1 MRLPISWLNELVD
14 VSDIAPEELAE
25 RLTRSGLQVEAIETS
40 GPEPLSDFF
49 VVGEVLTCEVIE
61 GTHLHKTTVTDGT
74 ETVQVVCGAP
84 NCRAGLKSVLAKI
97 GAVVP
102 DGGFKI
108 KKGKLRGVE
117 SLGML
122 CSSKELALTGGTHE
136 GIIELPADAKVG
148 AFARDVLGCEKPE
161 TVFEIEVTW
170 NRPDALSVIGLA
182 REFSA
187 VLGRPMKMPAID
199 FAESDVD
206 VNDEVKVEVLDT
218 VRCPRYTARVVTSVK
233 DGPSPDFMAKRLEA
247 CGVRSLG
254 LLVDVTNYVMLECG
268 QPMHAFDYKTL
279 AGGKIVV
286 RDAAPGETIKTLD
299 GVERKLDESMLVIAD
314 AEKPSAVAGIMG
326 GEGSEIAA
334 GTTRVLI
341 ESALFKPETTK
352 HTATKLGLAT
362 EASYRY
368 IRGVDKDLADWASR
382 RACHLL
388 QKYGEAVVAK
398 GVVDADYRTQPLNAD
413 VTLDFE
419 RARRLIG
426 IPVGNDA
433 MVAILSRLGLTPREA
448 GPYAAKPVVAFG
460 IPSWRWD
467 LQLEADLVEEI
478 ARIYGLDN
486 IPDTMPS
493 APSVSPLSDATFRA
507 KEKLR
512 ATCLSLGFTEG
523 MHYSFLSAGELDQF
537 DSREETRAKRLAL
550 PDPVSG
556 EYGVLRDSLLPQLMG
571 SLGRNATHQVETAE
585 LFELGRVFGRSQDGK
600 PFEADRLAIGFTGP
614 VGRGALDCRRA
625 VTAEEALL
633 WMKGAVERLA
643 TCMHVARLEFRPT
656 EHPAFA
662 VALEIR
668 AFGRPAGVLG
678 VLSAK
683 LRHPFRLTTQMALAE
698 LDVEPFM
705 RRFDAAGKVSPVPAF
720 PMVKRDIAFVA
731 GEGVTHEAV
740 EKCIRKAGPA
750 ELIAVTLF
758 DIFTSKEIGK
768 GRRSFAYSLAFRSAD
783 RTLTDDEVNRAF
795 AKIVEALKTTLKVE
809 VRDN

>member
-1 MRLPISWLNELVD
+1 MRLPISWLNEFVD
-14 VSDIAPEELAE
+14 VSDIPVAELAE

-40 GPEPLSDFF
+40 GPAPLGDAF

-102 DGGFKI
+102 EGGFKI

-122 CSSKELALTGGTHE
+122 CSSKELALPGGTHE
-136 GIIELPADAKVG
+136 GIIELPADAPVG
-148 AFARDVLGCEKPE
+148 AFARDVLGGEKPE
-161 TVFEIEVTW
+161 TVFEVEVTW
-170 NRPDALSVIGLA
+170 NRPDALSVMGLA

-187 VLGRPMKMPAID
+187 VLGRPMKMPAVD

-206 VNDEVKVEVLDT
+206 VHDEVKVEVRDP
-218 VRCPRYTARVVTSVK
+218 VRCPRYTARVVTQVT
-233 DGPSPDFMAKRLEA
+233 DGPSPAFMAKRLEA

-268 QPMHAFDYKTL
+268 QPMHAFDDTAL
-279 AGGKIVV
+279 AGGRIVV

-299 GVERKLDESMLVIAD
+299 GVVRALDERMLVIAD
-314 AEKPSAVAGIMG
+314 AEKPSAVAGVMG
-326 GEGSEIAA
+326 GEGSEIAP

-341 ESALFKPETTK
+341 ESALFDPAATK
-352 HTATKLGLAT
+352 YTATKLGLAT
-362 EASYRY
+362 ESCYRY

-388 QKYGEAVVAK
+388 QKYGGAVVAK
-398 GVVDADYRTQPLNAD
+398 GVVDADARVQPLNAD

-419 RARRLIG
+419 RARALIG
-426 IPVGNDA
+426 MPIENDR
-433 MVAILSRLGLTPREA
+433 MVELLARLGLTPREA
-448 GPYAAKPVVAFG
+448 GPYAGKASVAFG

-467 LQLEADLVEEI
+467 LSVEADLVEEV
-478 ARIYGLDN
+478 ARLYGLDN
-486 IPDTMPS
+486 IPDAMPS
-493 APSVSPLSDATFRA
+493 APSVSPLSDAPFRA
-507 KEKLR
+507 KEKAR
-512 ATCLSLGFTEG
+512 ATCLALGFTEA
-523 MHYSFLSAGELDQF
+523 MHYSFLSAGELDAF
-537 DSREETRAKRLAL
+537 DGRAEVRAARLAL
-550 PDPVSG
+550 PDPVSA

-571 SLGRNATHQVETAE
+571 SLGRNATRQVEQAE
-585 LFELGRVFGRSQDGK
+585 LFEIGRVFGRNKEGR
-600 PFEADRLAIGFTGP
+600 PFEADRLALGFTGP
-614 VGRGALDCRRA
+614 VGRGALDTRRA
-625 VTAEEALL
+625 VTVEEALL
-633 WMKGAVERLA
+633 WMKGAVARLA
-643 TCMHVARLEFRPT
+643 EALHVARLEFRPA

-662 VALEIR
+662 AALDVR
-668 AFGRPAGVLG
+668 AYGRPFGVLG

-698 LDVEPFM
+698 LDLEPLT
-705 RRFDAAGKVSPVPAF
+705 RRFDAAGKVAPVPAF

-731 GEGVTHEAV
+731 GSGVTHEAV
-740 EKCIRKAGPA
+740 EKCIRKAAPP
-750 ELIAVTLF
+750 ELTAVTLF
-758 DIFTSKEIGK
+758 DIFTSKDIGK

-795 AKIVEALKTTLKVE
+795 AKIVEALRASLGVE

>member
-1 MRLPISWLNELVD
+1 MRLPISWLNEFID
-14 VSDIAPEELAE
+14 VSDIPVDELAE
-25 RLTRSGLQVEAIETS
+25 RLTRSGLQVEAVETS
-40 GPEPLSDFF
+40 GPAPLSDFF

-61 GTHLHKTTVTDGT
+61 GTHLHKTTVSDGT

-122 CSSKELALTGGTHE
+122 CSSKELALPGGTHE
-136 GIIELPADAKVG
+136 GIVELPADAPVG
-148 AFARDVLGCEKPE
+148 AFARDVLGGEKPE

-170 NRPDALSVIGLA
+170 NRPDALSVMGLA
-182 REFSA
+182 REFGA
-187 VLGRPMKMPAID
+187 VLGRPLKTPPVD
-199 FAESDVD
+199 FVESDAD
-206 VNDEVKVEVLDT
+206 VRDEVAVEVLDP
-218 VRCPRYTARVVTSVK
+218 VRCPRYTARVVTQVT
-233 DGPSPDFMAKRLEA
+233 DGPSPAFMAKRLEA

-268 QPMHAFDYKTL
+268 QPMHAFDDTTL

-286 RDAAPGETIKTLD
+286 RDARPGETIKTLD
-299 GVERKLDESMLVIAD
+299 GVVRTLDEKMLVIAD
-314 AEKPSAVAGIMG
+314 AEKASAVAGVMG
-326 GEGSEIAA
+326 GEGSEIAP

-341 ESALFKPETTK
+341 ESALFQPEATK
-352 HTATKLGLAT
+352 YAATKLGLAT

-388 QKYGEAVVAK
+388 QKYGNAVVAK
-398 GVVDADYRTQPLNAD
+398 GVVDVDARPRPLNAD
-413 VTLDFE
+413 VALDFE

-426 IPVGNDA
+426 MPIENDR
-433 MVAILSRLGLTPREA
+433 MVELLARLGLAPRAA
-448 GPYAAKPVVAFG
+448 GPYAGRASVAFG

-467 LQLEADLVEEI
+467 LSVEADLVEEV
-478 ARIYGLDN
+478 ARLYGLDN

-493 APSVSPLSDATFRA
+493 APSVSPLSDAPFRA
-507 KEKLR
+507 KEKVR
-512 ATCLSLGFTEG
+512 ATCLALGFTEA
-523 MHYSFLSAGELDQF
+523 MHYSFLSAGELDAF
-537 DSREETRAKRLAL
+537 DAREARRAARLAL
-550 PDPVSG
+550 PDPVSA

-571 SLGRNATHQVETAE
+571 SLGRNATRQVEQAE
-585 LFELGRVFGRSQDGK
+585 LFEIGRCFGRGK
-600 PFEADRLAIGFTGP
+600 DARPFEVDRFALGFTGP
-614 VGRGALDCRRA
+614 VGRGALDTRRA
-625 VTAEEALL
+625 VSAEEALL
-633 WMKGAVERLA
+633 WMKGAVARLA
-643 TCMHVARLEFRPT
+643 ETLHVARLEFRPT

-662 VALEIR
+662 AALEVR
-668 AFGRPAGVLG
+668 AYGRPLGVLG

-698 LDVEPFM
+698 LDLEPLT
-705 RRFDAAGKVSPVPAF
+705 RRFDAAGKVTPVPAF

-731 GEGVTHEAV
+731 GSGVTHEAV
-740 EKCIRKAGPA
+740 EKCIRKAAPP
-750 ELIAVTLF
+750 ELSAVTLF
-758 DIFTSKEIGK
+758 DIFTSKDIGK

-795 AKIVEALKTTLKVE
+795 AKIVAALKETLGVE
-809 VRDN
+809 VRDS

>member
-1 MRLPISWLNELVD
+1 MRLPLSWLNEFID
-14 VSDIAPEELAE
+14 ISDIPAPELAE

-40 GPEPLSDFF
+40 GPAPLSDFF
-49 VVGEVLTCEVIE
+49 VVGEVLTCELIE

-74 ETVQVVCGAP
+74 TTVQVVCGAP

-102 DGGFKI
+102 EGGFKI

-122 CSSKELALTGGTHE
+122 CSSKELALPGGTHE
-136 GIIELPADAKVG
+136 GIIELPAETPTG
-148 AFARDVLGCEKPE
+148 AFARDVLGGEKPE

-170 NRPDALSVIGLA
+170 NRPDALSVMGLA

-187 VLGRPMKMPAID
+187 VLDRPMKMPAVE
-199 FAESDVD
+199 FTESDVD
-206 VNDEVKVEVLDT
+206 VNAEIAVEVRSPA
-218 VRCPRYTARVVTSVK
+218 RCPRYTARVVTQVT
-233 DGPSPDFMAKRLEA
+233 DGPSPAFMAKRLEA

-268 QPMHAFDYKTL
+268 QPLHAFDYTTL
-279 AGGKIVV
+279 AGRKIVV

-299 GVERKLDESMLVIAD
+299 GVMRTLDDQMLVIGD
-314 AEKPSAVAGIMG
+314 AEKPSAVAGVMG

-334 GTTRVLI
+334 GTNRVLI
-341 ESALFKPETTK
+341 ESALFQPESTK
-352 HTATKLGLAT
+352 RTATKLNLAT

-388 QKYGEAVVAK
+388 QQYGAAVIAK
-398 GVVDADYRTQPLNAD
+398 GVVDVDNRAQPLNAD
-413 VTLDFE
+413 VSLDFA

-426 IPVGNDA
+426 CPIENDA
-433 MVAILSRLGLTPREA
+433 MVALLARLGLTPREA
-448 GPYAAKPVVAFG
+448 GPYAEKASATFG

-467 LQLEADLVEEI
+467 LSVEADLVEEV
-478 ARIYGLDN
+478 ARLYGLDN

-493 APSVSPLSDATFRA
+493 APSVSPLSDAPFRA
-507 KEKLR
+507 KEKVR
-512 ATCLSLGFTEG
+512 ATCLSLGFTEA

-537 DSREETRAKRLAL
+537 DPRADVRARRLAL
-550 PDPVSG
+550 PDPVSA
-556 EYGVLRDSLLPQLMG
+556 EYGVLRDSLLPQLMA
-571 SLGRNATHQVETAE
+571 SLGRNATHQVERAS
-585 LFELGRVFGRSQDGK
+585 LFEIGRVFGRSAEGK
-600 PFEADRLAIGFTGP
+600 PFEAERLALGFAGP
-614 VGRGALDCRRA
+614 IGRGVLDARRA
-625 VTAEEALL
+625 VTVEEALL
-633 WMKGAVERLA
+633 WMKGAILRLGE
-643 TCMHVARLEFRPT
+643 TLHVARLEFRAA

-662 VALEIR
+662 AALEVR
-668 AFGRPAGVLG
+668 AYGRPLGVMG

-698 LDVEPFM
+698 LDLEPLL
-705 RRFDAAGKVSPVPAF
+705 RRFDAVGKLAPVPAF

-731 GEGVTHEAV
+731 GGDVTYEAV
-740 EKCIRKAGPA
+740 ETCIRKAAPP
-750 ELIAVTLF
+750 ELTSITLF
-758 DIFTSKEIGK
+758 DIFTSKDIGK
-768 GRRSFAYSLAFRSAD
+768 GRRSFAYSLAFRSVD

-795 AKIVEALKTTLKVE
+795 AKIVEALKTSLGVD